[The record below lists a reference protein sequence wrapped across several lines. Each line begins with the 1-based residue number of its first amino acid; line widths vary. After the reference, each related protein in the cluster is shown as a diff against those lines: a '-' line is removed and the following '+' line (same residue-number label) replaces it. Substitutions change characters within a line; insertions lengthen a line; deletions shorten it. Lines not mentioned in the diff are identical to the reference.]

1 MHGVFEEIA
10 SFQNLMRAERDCAED
25 KSYNWEVLAFR
36 KNLEDN
42 LFDIRDRMHAL
53 ELPKVTYRS
62 FLVYIP
68 KVRRVIYTDYT
79 TKVIQRA
86 IYNVLYP
93 KLCKGFI
100 EDTYACIPGRGQLKA
115 VQRLYSWFQTQAHSS
130 ETWYY
135 HKFDVQKFFYR
146 IDHEILLGLLD
157 RKVSDWRTVELIR
170 FYVCSTEPFGMPLD
184 ADHLTVTREEMLWD
198 VGITIGGGLSHMLG
212 NLYLDP
218 LDQFAKR
225 EQRER
230 KYVRYMDDIISSDTD
245 KARLKERGLAKA
257 EFLKENL
264 ALQFN
269 HKTCLRPVRD
279 GCEFVGCRVYPDHLI
294 LRKPTTLR
302 MKHGLAHIAK
312 AYHDHEIDFARAN
325 QTVQSYKALLKHVD
339 STRLEEKLWRDFV
352 LTHDDE
358 GSGVYEF

>member
-10 SFQNLMRAERDCAED
+10 SFQNLMQAEKDCAAD

-93 KLCKGFI
+93 RLCRNFI
-100 EDTYACIPGRGQLKA
+100 EDTYACIPGRGQIKA
-115 VQRLYSWFQTQAHSS
+115 VQRLHSWFQIQTRSRD
-130 ETWYY
+130 TWYY

-146 IDHEILLGLLD
+146 IDHGILLGLLD
-157 RKVSDWRTVELIR
+157 QKVGDWRTVEMIK
-170 FYVCSTEPFGMPLD
+170 FYVCATEPFGMPLD
-184 ADHLTVTREEMLWD
+184 GDHLTITREEMLWD

-225 EQRER
+225 TQRER
-230 KYVRYMDDIISSDTD
+230 KYIRYMDDLISVDSD
-245 KARLKERGLAKA
+245 KERLRERGFQKS
-257 EFLKENL
+257 EFLKDKL
-264 ALQFN
+264 KLQFN
-269 HKTCLRPVRD
+269 QKTCLRPVRD
-279 GCEFVGCRVYPDHLI
+279 GCEFVGCRVFPDHLI

-312 AYHDHEIDFARAN
+312 EYHAHRIDFARAN

-339 STRLEEKLWRDFV
+339 STRLEEKIWSDFV
-352 LTHDDE
+352 LTHNE
-358 GSGVYEF
+358 GSGAI